1 MRADEQ
7 AQRGQAAEA
16 AVEPTATV
24 RVVSVASI
32 RSIKRPSLKGRRGDT
47 YMYTYRHST
56 EDSCSSSVTSIAASV
71 SGNKRAV
78 SPKVRMSRFCSAL
91 FTLTPTHMGTRSHC
105 ERHPYPH
112 LPYIRAQANLYTCKY
127 FYHCICVHP

>member
-16 AVEPTATV
+16 AVETTATV

-78 SPKVRMSRFCSAL
+78 SPKVRMSPHIFTVPFFCPEAIFVPSGDQT
-91 FTLTPTHMGTRSHC
+91 TL
-105 ERHPYPH
+105 
-112 LPYIRAQANLYTCKY
+112 
-127 FYHCICVHP
+127 

>member
-16 AVEPTATV
+16 AVETTATV

-78 SPKVRMSRFCSAL
+78 SPKVRMSPSMMIKNKPFVVHILLSA
-91 FTLTPTHMGTRSHC
+91 
-105 ERHPYPH
+105 
-112 LPYIRAQANLYTCKY
+112 
-127 FYHCICVHP
+127 